1 MVVDTWVD
9 CHCHSWLLALCLFLL
24 LSISTMKRGDY
35 ISGSYS
41 RAPFNLYGWLE
52 GQRFL
57 YKFNQD
63 NVVHTLK
70 WHGNEWRLV
79 GAHGSQ
85 VSLDKNLYR
94 DKKIILD
101 NWVPCKIGRA
111 HV

>member
-1 MVVDTWVD
+1 
-9 CHCHSWLLALCLFLL
+9 
-24 LSISTMKRGDY
+24 MKRGDY

-70 WHGNEWRLV
+70 WHGNEWRLLGEDGV
-79 GAHGSQ
+79 RICLAEG
-85 VSLDKNLYR
+85 VYR
-94 DKKIILD
+94 DKQMILD
-101 NWVPCKIGRA
+101 YWEIYE
-111 HV
+111 